1 MLLKFLT
8 HIFCSSSLEKERRKT
23 DSAIAEYR
31 QKEAGIR
38 ARLNRQ
44 AEEYRD
50 LANSRQAQYNK
61 ELDEFVAILNTT
73 VTSANEYLP
82 DLARFQD
89 FMFVALNSWMPIDLV
104 KKKIDL
110 VSEKLRT
117 LYASRDLL
125 DAYEAEINRL
135 TQKHERNAWHLTVK
149 ERPVRNSS
157 DLIDSTIER
166 LNRNRKNSA
175 LQFNVEIKRIRSHKS
190 QLRGQIRELENQRD
204 EHKNEYAQRLKE
216 HDQIK
221 MELGNRYKNCTEKF
235 KTIRARLEDHY
246 CRLPTKSDIA
256 NSWIDPISGLIRT
269 QNLKELH
276 RNTKGKFETAK
287 LNYQVSSEKRS
298 DILDRIQQCH
308 DTEEYDDFASLKAMK
323 AIVVA
328 SFNTAK
334 AEYVEIKNARSAI
347 FDRPNEVNTLL
358 SHLDKLSPDQSIHN
372 IMMIFEMDDTFNPMR
387 AFGVSTAEQRR
398 LHWERKNK
406 DGQSKKTAEAFC

>member
-1 MLLKFLT
+1 MLLKFIT
-8 HIFCSSSLEKERRKT
+8 HIFCSSSLDKERRKT

-50 LANSRQAQYNK
+50 LANSHQAQYNK
-61 ELDEFVAILNTT
+61 ELDEFVTILNTT

-117 LYASRDLL
+117 LCASRDLL

-166 LNRNRKNSA
+166 LNRNRKISA
-175 LQFNVEIKRIRSHKS
+175 LQFNVAIKRIRSHKS
-190 QLRGQIRELENQRD
+190 QLRGQIRELENLRD
-204 EHKNEYAQRLKE
+204 EHKNEYEQRLKE
-216 HDQIK
+216 HDEIK

-235 KTIRARLEDHY
+235 KTIRAKLEDHY
-246 CRLPTKSDIA
+246 CRQPTKSDIA
-256 NSWIDPISGLIRT
+256 NSWIDSISGLIRT

-287 LNYQVSSEKRS
+287 LNYQVSREKRS
-298 DILDRIQQCH
+298 DILDRIQECH
-308 DTEEYDDFASLKAMK
+308 DTEEYDDFASLKAIK

-347 FDRPNEVNTLL
+347 FDRPNEVKTLL

-406 DGQSKKTAEAFC
+406 DSQSKRTAEAFY

>member
-50 LANSRQAQYNK
+50 LANSRQVQYNK
-61 ELDEFVAILNTT
+61 ELDEFVDILNTT
-73 VTSANEYLP
+73 VTSADEYMP
-82 DLARFQD
+82 DMVLFQN
-89 FMFVALNSWMPIDLV
+89 FMFVAFNSWMPIDLV
-104 KKKIDL
+104 KNKIDL
-110 VSEKLRT
+110 ASEKLQT

-125 DAYEAEINRL
+125 NAYEVEFNRL

-149 ERPVRNSS
+149 ERPVRISS
-157 DLIDSTIER
+157 DLIDSTIEK
-166 LNRNRKNSA
+166 LNRNRKTSA
-175 LQFNVEIKRIRSHKS
+175 MQFNVAIKRIRSHKS
-190 QLRGQIRELENQRD
+190 ELRHQIRELENQRD
-204 EHKNEYAQRLKE
+204 EHKNEYDLRLKE

-221 MELGNRYKNCTEKF
+221 VELGKRYNHCTVKF
-235 KTIRARLEDHY
+235 KSIRARLEDHY
-246 CRLPTKSDIA
+246 CRLPTNSDIA
-256 NSWIDPISGLIRT
+256 NSWIDPISGLMRT
-269 QNLKELH
+269 QDLKALH
-276 RNTKGKFETAK
+276 RNTKSNFETAK
-287 LNYQVSSEKRS
+287 LTFEVAREKRS
-298 DILDRIQQCH
+298 DILDRIQQCR
-308 DTEEYDDFASLKAMK
+308 DTDEYDNFASLKAMK
-323 AIVVA
+323 AVVVD

-347 FDRPNEVNTLL
+347 FDRPNEVNVLL

-372 IMMIFEMDDTFNPMR
+372 IMKIFEVDDTFNPMR

-398 LHWERKNK
+398 LHWEKNNK
-406 DGQSKKTAEAFC
+406 NGQSKKTAEAFC